1 MKQSEIYRLA
11 QTFLA
16 PCGPGADGICVAIAE
31 ACHHARQPPLPER
44 THRHWR
50 WMFNE
55 RATSYW
61 WRGFSETSQQER
73 FMALELMALMTED
86 EE

>member
-16 PCGPGADGICVAIAE
+16 PCGPGAEGICNAITK
-31 ACHHARQPPLPER
+31 ACHHARQPLLPER
-44 THRHWR
+44 TQLHWR
-50 WMFNE
+50 RMFND
-55 RATSYW
+55 RVSSYW
-61 WRGFSETSQQER
+61 WRDFSPASQQER
-73 FMALELMALMTED
+73 FMVLELMALMTEG

>member
-16 PCGPGADGICVAIAE
+16 PCAPGAYGICGAIAE
-31 ACHHARQPPLPER
+31 ACHRARQPLLPER
-44 THRHWR
+44 TRLYWS
-50 WMFNE
+50 WMFND

-61 WRGFSETSQQER
+61 WRDFSETSQQER
-73 FMALELMALMTED
+73 FMALELVALMTKD